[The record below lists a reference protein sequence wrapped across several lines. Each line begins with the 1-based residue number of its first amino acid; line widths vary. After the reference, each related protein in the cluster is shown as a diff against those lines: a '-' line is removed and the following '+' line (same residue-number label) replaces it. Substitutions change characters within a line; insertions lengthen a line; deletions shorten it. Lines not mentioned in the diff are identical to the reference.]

1 MSFLTAV
8 PEMMSAAVTDLA
20 GIGSTLSEASSAASA
35 ATTGV
40 MPPAMDEV
48 SEAISCMFG
57 AHGQAYQALSAR
69 AAQFHAQFVEAL
81 TAGANAYAGAEA
93 SVVQTMQ
100 SGVASPVQAVS
111 AATASP
117 LQQLEQAQIGFN
129 ANLVNAELTFNH
141 QLLTGEV
148 ALEQSIFGTDSAL
161 NGVINRSFNVGNPLW
176 GTAQQTVNT
185 LVGAPVPTNF
195 TSGLLQGSADQVFN
209 SGQIGGPLG
218 AFDQSLVVGADFAG
232 LVLTSPPG
240 QALLSVLPAQTQAML
255 ASAPANFLAHLETAQ
270 LAYNTGLISHELS
283 FNDALVTHEI
293 GLEQNIFGTDSALN
307 GTLNRSFN
315 AVNLLIG
322 TGEQGLNN
330 LSGALVS
337 QPTFNQS
344 LLTGT
349 GAQTFNSGEIGG
361 LTGVVDQ
368 TIFAGVDLLG
378 LLAGQ

>member
-148 ALEQSIFGTDSAL
+148 AL
-161 NGVINRSFNVGNPLW
+161 
-176 GTAQQTVNT
+176 
-185 LVGAPVPTNF
+185 
-195 TSGLLQGSADQVFN
+195 
-209 SGQIGGPLG
+209 
-218 AFDQSLVVGADFAG
+218 
-232 LVLTSPPG
+232 
-240 QALLSVLPAQTQAML
+240 
-255 ASAPANFLAHLETAQ
+255 
-270 LAYNTGLISHELS
+270 
-283 FNDALVTHEI
+283 
-293 GLEQNIFGTDSALN
+293 
-307 GTLNRSFN
+307 
-315 AVNLLIG
+315 
-322 TGEQGLNN
+322 
-330 LSGALVS
+330 
-337 QPTFNQS
+337 
-344 LLTGT
+344 
-349 GAQTFNSGEIGG
+349 
-361 LTGVVDQ
+361 
-368 TIFAGVDLLG
+368 
-378 LLAGQ
+378 